1 MEAERLEAERQAK
14 LEKQWDDADR
24 AQFGRDVAAVAATEP
39 GRRLLAWIV
48 AGPCRFYS
56 ETPAGDPEFCG
67 RRAAGLELMRRVDD
81 AAPGALLKAQC
92 ERYEVLK
99 ARRKTLRQIGKNN
112 EEGTP

>member
-1 MEAERLEAERQAK
+1 
-14 LEKQWDDADR
+14 
-24 AQFGRDVAAVAATEP
+24 
-39 GRRLLAWIV
+39 
-48 AGPCRFYS
+48 
-56 ETPAGDPEFCG
+56 
-67 RRAAGLELMRRVDD
+67 MRRVDD